1 MRVVQTYHVA
11 DSRHAD
17 ALHAAELGYVV
28 HRYVRGRRIQEGIS
42 AVELARKI
50 DVRYTTAWY
59 VLCRLRLAMSQCE
72 EQYLLI
78 GEVDVDDMFVG
89 GVSPQTAGALN
100 PQDPLSH
107 RGES

>member
-1 MRVVQTYHVA
+1 MHYTQLSLGTWFIAMCV
-11 DSRHAD
+11 D
-17 ALHAAELGYVV
+17 AESK
-28 HRYVRGRRIQEGIS
+28 RGIS